1 MSQSNEFFKGIRCL
15 IFNSGRDKFLPL
27 YFLYNLKHY
36 FKGCDIVFEHYKKYN
51 LRKVVYIKH
60 DLVEGITE
68 IVPRLPSD
76 NGWIEVDLSIKDYLN
91 DYKEYLKLHG
101 YKIVYF
107 KTKKVPTFGTRILLV
122 IERFLLL
129 IKGE

>member
-1 MSQSNEFFKGIRCL
+1 M
-15 IFNSGRDKFLPL
+15 
-27 YFLYNLKHY
+27 
-36 FKGCDIVFEHYKKYN
+36 FEYYKKYN
-51 LRKVVYIKH
+51 LRKVVYITH
-60 DLVEGITE
+60 NLVEGITE

-101 YKIVYF
+101 YKIVDF
-107 KTKKVPTFGTRILLV
+107 KTKKVPTFSTRILLV